1 MAKEEIEVELKAKAG
16 NLQQTLEKMQK
27 TLDKLSSGKH
37 EMKLNTNA
45 DAIVKSLGNVD
56 KQLKKL
62 SKNNNLNISLSA
74 GDTLA
79 RLKNIDD
86 RLKSINKN
94 SKVNLTATTGGTL
107 NTAAQQAEKLN
118 KSLSKIKSK
127 SITVNVN
134 GANEAINRLTK
145 IKSLLNSI
153 KSKSININL
162 NTAGKT
168 RVGSSGVNSSAI
180 KEQYRTL
187 AQEAR
192 NYALQAE
199 KAWSIGDTKSFKSY
213 RDAFMVTMNDMAN
226 FKRSLGDLSIGNER
240 NIYANMARGI
250 KQNSPLYNDILEK
263 VKALNEEQRKFNAST
278 GKIKVKTAVAPSAA
292 GGEKI
297 GTSTEYANLQ
307 NAAISA
313 AKTLN
318 NAKVDSSDAVKA
330 KKDYE
335 KALDALIRFKEAKG
349 SVSYSTLG
357 ATYKSIAPKIEKD
370 SSAYKL
376 LQKRIDDTKRATRE
390 LNGTQINTKD
400 SSSSVM
406 STTEK
411 LQYMIRFLGR
421 ASKGVG
427 STGEALSDALGK
439 IDGSAGVFGFAAKG
453 ATVLTAGLAVLGV
466 GLYGVYQSATMAFS
480 ILQSLGQFLINVLQ
494 PGIETYTTTTKS
506 VLSLS
511 AAMQTMGNIGGNTIK
526 PFEAQAAALNLVNQS
541 MYRAQQSAFSY
552 QEVIHG
558 LQGVLP
564 LVLGKG
570 GTAQQA
576 LEMTTGVAG
585 VAKLTGLNQNQVL
598 QETRDLLQGTITA
611 RTSQVANALGIT
623 NAQIEQYKGN
633 TDKLFEYFMQKFSAY
648 SQVLR
653 DYSNTLPGA
662 FEQLK
667 ETIGIAGQSVLDQFS
682 PALTAL
688 AQTATSMLGTFVDA
702 NGRWINSN
710 KEVVDAYGNVI
721 GTIDEAKEAGQGFD
735 ETTTSFKPSEGLQE
749 FIDML
754 IDIAGY
760 IAMCADDVY
769 NWAEANGYIGE
780 QSSIFSTIGD
790 LIKLII
796 GYTVN
801 ATMFLIDFG
810 TAAVHWGILAYNAF
824 LPFINIIRSLINLFG
839 ILTKAMMGSLEMG
852 AKALSGDFSGVE
864 ATYNEYDKQ
873 LKNDFEYY
881 VNMKPLESVDESSFM
896 KQSSKSTRAGGF
908 YDNWMANKNGNG
920 KYKSLADWA
929 KDAIG
934 RGINPSQVLGN
945 KVPDTE
951 AAKKAAKEALRA
963 AKRAYDEQKEAL
975 KNALE
980 DIKDSI
986 KKQMESLETMF
997 SQGLLTVTD
1006 YYRQKEQLEA
1016 SQAQADVDYYKQLIS
1031 LTEQMPYEHEEERN
1045 KELLKLGRELAKATS
1060 KLDDINKTQY
1070 EIVDLTDYNNKLIE
1084 QQNVQPTV
1092 NKQTAGETSV
1102 PLGATPEEAIE
1113 YTMSKKYNVPLD
1125 LILAVAM
1132 QESGNRQWGGAGGKL
1147 TTSSAGA
1154 QGVMQ
1159 LMPDTFK
1166 SMGFDD
1172 ISDVNQNV
1180 EAGVAYLRQLLDTFN
1195 NNTTNVLAGYNAGTG
1210 AVQKYGG
1217 VPPYAETQDY
1227 VSSVLSKMQG
1237 EALDRATQLNNSTL
1251 QEVADNTSK
1260 MTTSADSYDS
1270 LLADISKNIYYNNV
1284 TSHDQEEQI
1293 TGLTHETWEKMQLLA
1308 KELGGEFN
1316 VSAGYDPTGEGH
1328 SEGSKHYQG
1337 LAFDL
1342 AGGSMDDPE
1351 MRAKAIAMAP
1361 YFGLEAHDEYPGGD
1375 WAQYAQGANVHFQ
1388 NTLPDLPVQTYE
1400 KQRSLGSTSLPTVS
1414 TKEGLAARN
1423 ALRKEQEDY
1432 LNAVKEFYEL
1442 IGQGMQQDT
1451 ELIRFKYD
1459 EAIKQYKEKAN
1470 HATSATVKK
1479 QYDELAG
1486 MAEVVEKAKIRSTEL
1501 KYTKQDLEYKLK
1513 EFETTSEILAGKLSR
1528 SIDGTYNTVL
1538 TGEMAVEHYFTN
1550 YFGDRS
1556 PVKEA
1561 MDKLTKIASEEQE
1574 IGNIK
1579 AYNDTKSVIDS
1590 LFSGIQKNIK
1600 TFSDR
1605 VDDAF
1610 SNKISLVEGST
1621 SLTTGQKEQQKNILG
1636 AAKAGEQAKINT
1648 SEIEGYKDVLSRLG
1662 DLYNQKMQEGTESAK
1677 QLASVYLQTMQQIQ
1691 YAILPAIERQKA
1703 LNEQAAKLPMLLE
1716 ETRTVAKQ
1724 SLEDGLLTFLTDGV
1738 NEANNLGEAF
1748 RNMVV
1753 SILKDLQKLFAKKMV
1768 LDLFNR
1774 WFGSSSEATSNT
1786 APTPSTGSDVKTYPG
1801 LATGGII
1808 NGPGTETSDSIPT
1821 MLSNNEGVITA
1832 KRVRQ
1837 LGTGFIHAVNRGD
1850 FSAIYAR
1857 LPKFANGGVVG
1868 EGVQNTARGMAT
1880 FADTIGTNVS
1890 TTNNMSI
1897 ALVRDENEAME
1908 HFMKNGNGQ
1917 RIMLDFSK
1925 KYAKLT
1931 SKFNR

>member
-1 MAKEEIEVELKAKAG
+1 MAKEEIEVELKAKAT
-16 NLQQTLEKMQK
+16 NLQQTLDKMQK

-37 EMKLNTNA
+37 EMKLSTNTN
-45 DAIVKSLGNVD
+45 DIIKSLNNLD
-56 KQLKKL
+56 KQINKI
-62 SKNNNLNISLSA
+62 SKNNKLNISLNTN
-74 GDTLA
+74 DTTNK
-79 RLKNIDD
+79 LKNIDD
-86 RLKSINKN
+86 KLKSINKN
-94 SKVNLTATTGGTL
+94 SKISITTTTGGTL
-107 NTAAQQAEKLN
+107 LKSVEQATKLN
-118 KSLSKIKSK
+118 NALGKIKNKSFYISINGADEAITKLSKIKS
-127 SITVNVN
+127 
-134 GANEAINRLTK
+134 
-145 IKSLLNSI
+145 LLGDI
-153 KSKSININL
+153 KSKTVNINV
-162 NTAGKT
+162 NTASRGS
-168 RVGSSGVNSSAI
+168 RVLPSSETI

-263 VKALNEEQRKFNAST
+263 VKALNEEQRKFNEST
-278 GKIKVKTAVAPSAA
+278 GKIKVKTAVAPSAV

-318 NAKVDSSDAVKA
+318 SAKVDSSDAVKA

-335 KALDALIRFKEAKG
+335 NALNALIRFKEAKG
-349 SVSYSTLG
+349 SVSYSTIG
-357 ATYKSIAPKIEKD
+357 STYKSIAPKIEKD
-370 SSAYKL
+370 SAAYKI
-376 LQKRIDDTKRATRE
+376 LQKHIDDTKRATRE

-421 ASKGVG
+421 ASKGIG
-427 STGEALSDALGK
+427 STGEALSDAFGK
-439 IDGSAGVFGFAAKG
+439 IDSSAGVLGFAANG
-453 ATVLTAGLAVLGV
+453 ATALTAGLAVLGV

-552 QEVIHG
+552 QEVIQG

-576 LEMTTGVAG
+576 LEITTGVAG

-598 QETRDLLQGTITA
+598 QETRDLLQGTITT
-611 RTSQVANALGIT
+611 RTSQVAQALGIT
-623 NAQIEQYKGN
+623 NEQIEQYKGN

-662 FEQLK
+662 FGQLK
-667 ETIGIAGQSVLDQFS
+667 ETIGIAGQSVLNQFS

-702 NGRWINSN
+702 NGKWINSN
-710 KEVVDAYGNVI
+710 NEVVDAYGNVI

-769 NWAEANGYIGE
+769 NWAEANDYIGE

-839 ILTKAMMGSLEMG
+839 ILTKAMMGSLEIG
-852 AKALSGDFSGVE
+852 TKALSGDFSGVE
-864 ATYNEYDKQ
+864 ATYNKYDKQ

-951 AAKKAAKEALRA
+951 AAKKAAKEALQE
-963 AKRAYDEQKEAL
+963 AKRYYNEQEEAL

-980 DIKDSI
+980 DIKDNI
-986 KKQMESLETMF
+986 KKQIESLDTMF

-1006 YYRQKEQLEA
+1006 YYKQKESLEA
-1016 SQAQADVDYYKQLIS
+1016 SQSQADVDYYKQLIA
-1031 LTEQMPYEHEEERN
+1031 LTEATPYEHETDRQ
-1045 KELLKLGRELAKATS
+1045 KELLKLERELSKATS
-1060 KLDDINKTQY
+1060 KLDDINKTQGY
-1070 EIVDLTDYNNKLIE
+1070 IADLTDYNNKLVE
-1084 QQNVQPTV
+1084 QQNTQSGG
-1092 NKQTAGETSV
+1092 KQQIAGTTSV
-1102 PLGATPEEAIE
+1102 PQGATPEEAVE

-1125 LILAVAM
+1125 LILAIAM
-1132 QESGNRQWGGAGGKL
+1132 QESGNKQWGGAGGTL
-1147 TTSSAGA
+1147 TTSPAGA

-1166 SMGFDD
+1166 SLGFTD
-1172 ISDVNQNV
+1172 ISNMNQNV
-1180 EAGVAYLRQLLDTFN
+1180 EAGVAYIRQLLDTFN
-1195 NNTTNVLAGYNAGTG
+1195 NNTTNVVAGYNAGAG
-1210 AVQKYGG
+1210 AIQKYGG

-1293 TGLTHETWEKMQLLA
+1293 TGLTHETWEKMQLFA

-1316 VSAGYDPTGEGH
+1316 VSAGYDPTGKGH
-1328 SEGSKHYQG
+1328 SVGSKHYQG
-1337 LAFDL
+1337 IAFDL

-1400 KQRSLGSTSLPTVS
+1400 KQRSLGSTALPTATS
-1414 TKEGLAARN
+1414 KEGLAARN

-1459 EAIKQYKEKAN
+1459 EAIKQYKEKAS
-1470 HATSATVKK
+1470 HATSATVNK
-1479 QYDELAG
+1479 QYTDLAG
-1486 MAEVVEKAKIRSTEL
+1486 MTEVVEKAKIRANEL

-1513 EFETTSEILAGKLSR
+1513 EFETSSEILAGKLSR

-1550 YFGDRS
+1550 YFGDGS

-1561 MDKLTKIASEEQE
+1561 MDKLIKIASEEQK

-1579 AYNDTKSVIDS
+1579 AYNDTKSTIDN
-1590 LFSGIQKNIK
+1590 LFSSIQKNIK
-1600 TFSDR
+1600 NFSDR

-1610 SNKISLVEGST
+1610 SNKISLVENSKL
-1621 SLTTGQKEQQKNILG
+1621 LTTGQKEQQKGILES
-1636 AAKAGEQAKINT
+1636 AKAGEQSKIIG
-1648 SEIEGYKDVLSRLG
+1648 SEIERYKDLLNSFG
-1662 DLYNQKMQEGTESAK
+1662 NLYNQKMQEGTEESK
-1677 QLASVYLQTMQQIQ
+1677 QLASVYWQTMQQIQ
-1691 YAILPAIERQKA
+1691 YAILPALDRQKA
-1703 LNEQAAKLPMLLE
+1703 LNDEAAKLPKLLQ
-1716 ETRTVAKQ
+1716 ETRMVAKQ
-1724 SLEDGLLTFLTDGV
+1724 SLEDGLVTFLTDGV
-1738 NEANNLGEAF
+1738 NEAKTLGEAF

-1753 SILKDLQKLFAKKMV
+1753 SILKDLQKLFAKKMI

-1774 WFGSSSEATSNT
+1774 WFGGSSEAISNR

-1857 LPKFANGGVVG
+1857 LPKYANGGVVG

>member
-1 MAKEEIEVELKAKAG
+1 MAKEEIEVELKAKAT
-16 NLQQTLEKMQK
+16 NLQQTLDKMQK

-37 EMKLNTNA
+37 EMKLSTNTN
-45 DAIVKSLGNVD
+45 DIIKSLNNLD
-56 KQLKKL
+56 KQINKI
-62 SKNNNLNISLSA
+62 SKNNKLNISLNTN
-74 GDTLA
+74 DTTNK
-79 RLKNIDD
+79 LKNIDD
-86 RLKSINKN
+86 KLKSINKN
-94 SKVNLTATTGGTL
+94 SKISITTTTGGTL
-107 NTAAQQAEKLN
+107 LKSVEQATKLN
-118 KSLSKIKSK
+118 NALGKIKNKSFYISINGADEAITKLSKIKS
-127 SITVNVN
+127 
-134 GANEAINRLTK
+134 
-145 IKSLLNSI
+145 LLGDI
-153 KSKSININL
+153 KSKTVNINV
-162 NTAGKT
+162 NTAS
-168 RVGSSGVNSSAI
+168 RGSRALPSSETI

-250 KQNSPLYNDILEK
+250 QQNSPLYNDILEK

-278 GKIKVKTAVAPSAA
+278 GKIKVKTAVAPSAV

-318 NAKVDSSDAVKA
+318 IAKVDSSDAVKA

-335 KALDALIRFKEAKG
+335 NALDALIRFKEAKG

-411 LQYMIRFLGR
+411 LLYLIKFLGR

-427 STGEALSDALGK
+427 STGEALSDAFGK
-439 IDGSAGVFGFAAKG
+439 IDGSAGVLGFAAKG
-453 ATVLTAGLAVLGV
+453 ATALTSGLAVLGV

-494 PGIETYTTTTKS
+494 PGIETYATTTKS

-526 PFEAQAAALNLVNQS
+526 PFEAQAAALNLVNQA

-552 QEVIHG
+552 QEVIQG

-623 NAQIEQYKGN
+623 NEQIEQYKGN

-710 KEVVDAYGNVI
+710 NEVVDAYGNVI

-864 ATYNEYDKQ
+864 ATYNKYDKQ

-934 RGINPSQVLGN
+934 GGINPSQVLGN

-951 AAKKAAKEALRA
+951 AAKKAAKEALQA

-1060 KLDDINKTQY
+1060 KLDDINKTQH

-1102 PLGATPEEAIE
+1102 PQGATPEEAIE

-1132 QESGNRQWGGAGGKL
+1132 QESGNRQWGGAGGTL
-1147 TTSSAGA
+1147 TTSPAGA

-1180 EAGVAYLRQLLDTFN
+1180 EAGVAYLKQLLNMFN
-1195 NNTTNVLAGYNAGTG
+1195 GNISNVLAGYNAGAG

-1217 VPPYAETQDY
+1217 VPPYAETKNY
-1227 VSSVLSKMQG
+1227 VASVTENMQG
-1237 EALDRATQLNNSTL
+1237 DALARATQLNNSQLVNIGTSISSNVSDIIINSIDEALSPNNGALLGAVMPSLDNGCVEAATRIGAWYNSFMKEAVERGISNVDVLDDFLDKNYVPSIPWDRNNLEPGDTIFFNGRQENQHVMVAGGNNKIVGNSSMLEKIVVDNLDNYL
-1251 QEVADNTSK
+1251 QYS
-1260 MTTSADSYDS
+1260 
-1270 LLADISKNIYYNNV
+1270 
-1284 TSHDQEEQI
+1284 
-1293 TGLTHETWEKMQLLA
+1293 GLT
-1308 KELGGEFN
+1308 
-1316 VSAGYDPTGEGH
+1316 PTH
-1328 SEGSKHYQG
+1328 VRKTSQVGSI
-1337 LAFDL
+1337 
-1342 AGGSMDDPE
+1342 AGGT
-1351 MRAKAIAMAP
+1351 A
-1361 YFGLEAHDEYPGGD
+1361 
-1375 WAQYAQGANVHFQ
+1375 
-1388 NTLPDLPVQTYE
+1388 
-1400 KQRSLGSTSLPTVS
+1400 LPTVS

-1459 EAIKQYKEKAN
+1459 EAIKQYKEKAS
-1470 HATSATVKK
+1470 HATSAIVNK
-1479 QYDELAG
+1479 QYTDLAG
-1486 MAEVVEKAKIRSTEL
+1486 MTEVVEKAKIRATEL

-1513 EFETTSEILAGKLSR
+1513 EFETSSEILAGKLSR

-1550 YFGDRS
+1550 YFGDGS

-1561 MDKLTKIASEEQE
+1561 MDKLIKIASEEQK

-1579 AYNDTKSVIDS
+1579 AYNDTKSTIDN
-1590 LFSGIQKNIK
+1590 LFSSIQKNIK
-1600 TFSDR
+1600 NFSDR

-1610 SNKISLVEGST
+1610 SNKISLVENSKL
-1621 SLTTGQKEQQKNILG
+1621 LTTGQKEQQKGILES
-1636 AAKAGEQAKINT
+1636 AKAGEQSKIIG
-1648 SEIEGYKDVLSRLG
+1648 SEIERYKDLLNNFG
-1662 DLYNQKMQEGTESAK
+1662 NLYNQKMQEGTEESK
-1677 QLASVYLQTMQQIQ
+1677 QLASVYWQTMQQIQ
-1691 YAILPAIERQKA
+1691 YAILPALDRQKA
-1703 LNEQAAKLPMLLE
+1703 LNDEAAKLPKLLQ
-1716 ETRTVAKQ
+1716 ETRMVAKQ
-1724 SLEDGLLTFLTDGV
+1724 SLEDGLVTFLTDGV
-1738 NEANNLGEAF
+1738 NEAKTLGEAF
-1748 RNMVV
+1748 RSMVV
-1753 SILKDLQKLFAKKMV
+1753 SILKDLQKLFAKKII

-1774 WFGSSSEATSNT
+1774 WFGGSSEAISNR